1 MGWSLRQAAYLTA
14 GLGMVHAALFLVSFW
29 IVRSIPKPS
38 APDAELIAFYGGG
51 DRRRVLAVGLYLM
64 PFAAIAFVWFII
76 ALRMWVGAYG
86 RPEHALF
93 SNVQLVSGIIF
104 IALVLEAAAAY
115 SIDAAVVEFSH
126 GPLNPALARQFP
138 QLGRVL
144 LLVLAMRMAAMFVI
158 ATSSIGRHAR
168 VLPAWFIWLGYVV
181 GAFLLLAATLSAV
194 LILVFP
200 VWVLILCVLLLV
212 RARHIPR
219 DATLPRGAIGPQPQ
233 G

>member
-1 MGWSLRQAAYLTA
+1 MGRSLRQAGYLTA
-14 GLGMVHAALFLVSFW
+14 GMGMVHAALFLVSFW

-38 APDAELIAFYGGG
+38 AADAELIAFYGGA

-64 PFAAIAFVWFII
+64 PFAAIAFVWFSI
-76 ALRMWVGAYG
+76 ALRMWVGSYG

-115 SIDAAVVEFSH
+115 SIDAAVVEFSN
-126 GPLNPALARQFP
+126 GSLNPALARQFP
-138 QLGRVL
+138 QLGKVL
-144 LLVLAMRMAAMFVI
+144 VLVLAMRMAAMFVI
-158 ATSSIGRHAR
+158 ATSSIGRHAQ

-194 LILVFP
+194 LVLVFP

-219 DATLPRGAIGPQPQ
+219 DATLGRGVIEPQPP